1 MEKSALGMAL
11 KKIGLKIGVDTG
23 LNLSKYIKKK
33 SDLLR
38 EKVTGN
44 IQSCDDPNQDDALNE
59 SIENKEDKK

>member
-11 KKIGLKIGVDTG
+11 KKIGLKIGIDTG

-38 EKVTGN
+38 EKATGDN
-44 IQSCDDPNQDDALNE
+44 QSCDDPDQEDTLNE
-59 SIENKEDKK
+59 PI